1 MRYRIRHRTA
11 YSYAEAVH
19 ESFNEVRLRPLS
31 GETQNCLDFDLAI
44 DPPATVI
51 TFRDFYGNI
60 VHDFG
65 VPYLHDHLTIEA
77 TSDVMTF
84 ALADQPLAGP
94 PDGTPDHS
102 PAIAAVATDP
112 VLADEHAEF
121 LIPSTY
127 VAMEST
133 SREIAR
139 ALLAGEPAIS
149 AYGFLLEAGAYIR
162 GHFAYQV
169 GVTTVHSTVS
179 DLIAGGSGVCQDFA
193 HLLISL
199 CRHAGLPARYVS
211 GYLGDVSVSGASH
224 AWAEAFVPPYGWLGF
239 DATLG
244 RPCTGRH
251 VKIAVGRDYA
261 DVSVVR
267 GTYRGQAEAT
277 LAVEVQGTII
287 DDGWGLAAAR
297 PVVEHARGEPVQYQ
311 TLGAMKQLQRLGAMT
326 QSLGSMSQTMTLLPT
341 GMPGRVEASDV
352 PRQQP
357 QQQQQRRPTMIQ
369 AGGDDLHSPNE
380 TVRAPCCSG

>member
-1 MRYRIRHRTA
+1 MRYRISHRTA
-11 YSYAEAVH
+11 YSYAEAIH
-19 ESFNEVRLRPLS
+19 ESFNEVRLRPMS

-94 PDGTPDHS
+94 ADGASDRS
-102 PAIAAVATDP
+102 PSLAAVATDP

-133 SREIAR
+133 SRELAR
-139 ALLAGEPAIS
+139 ALLAADPTIS
-149 AYGFLLEAGAYIR
+149 AYAFLRGAGSYIR
-162 GHFAYQV
+162 QHFTYQV

-224 AWAEAFVPPYGWLGF
+224 AWAEAFVPPYGWLGL

-244 RPCTGRH
+244 TPCTGRH

-267 GTYRGQAEAT
+267 GTYRGQAEAM
-277 LAVEVQGTII
+277 LEVEVRGTII

-297 PVVEHARGEPVQYQ
+297 PVVEHARGEPPAIVNDRASH
-311 TLGAMKQLQRLGAMT
+311 LDLQRRVRLTAIGAT
-326 QSLGSMSQTMTLLPT
+326 NDRDIGVVATDGDLDVASRAGCSKGGVETEPAVGWDERLRP
-341 GMPGRVEASDV
+341 GMRGATD
-352 PRQQP
+352 
-357 QQQQQRRPTMIQ
+357 
-369 AGGDDLHSPNE
+369 
-380 TVRAPCCSG
+380 